1 MACGRRL
8 TVLGQCTSCYHL
20 HSLLLPSY
28 ARFATIGN
36 MSRLT
41 VSAWKC
47 DRPECGWVWIAKG
60 SIPPIACA
68 KCKSRTWN
76 RETLKDKAERA
87 EETLAKAQ
95 PGWSITL
102 DNARRIIPPPIRN
115 APVEQFKPKPRCP
128 SHRLPLVHDPETGW
142 WSCRVTKCRF
152 RQDDD
157 AVQLAM
163 DTADFASI

>member
-1 MACGRRL
+1 M
-8 TVLGQCTSCYHL
+8 TVCYRCAHCYHRT
-20 HSLLLPSY
+20 HFLLPSF
-28 ARFATIGN
+28 RCSATIRP

-41 VSAWKC
+41 VPAWKC

-60 SIPPIACA
+60 ITPPEKCA
-68 KCKSRTWN
+68 KCKSRIWN
-76 RETLKDKAERA
+76 RETLEGKMERVQEA
-87 EETLAKAQ
+87 VPAASPASTIS
-95 PGWSITL
+95 SITL
-102 DNARRIIPPPIRN
+102 DAARRIIPPPIRN

-128 SHRLPLVHDPETGW
+128 SHRLPLVHDPEIGW